1 MWPFS
6 KIKKLKLQ
14 IDQQEAVIQ
23 SLSMGISLDNSMIM
37 AVAWKGLDADEQ
49 ITKLRYLDMV
59 LTLKKTGRWNYRDNC
74 MKPKVGV

>member
-14 IDQQEAVIQ
+14 INQQEAVIQ
-23 SLSMGISLDNSMIM
+23 CLSMGISLDNSMIM
-37 AVAWKGLDADEQ
+37 AVAWKGLDTDEQ

-59 LTLKKTGRWNYRDNC
+59 LTLKKTGRWSYKDNC

>member
-37 AVAWKGLDADEQ
+37 AVAWKGLDTDEQ

-59 LTLKKTGRWNYRDNC
+59 LTLKKTGRWSYKGNC
-74 MKPKVGV
+74 MKPKEVV